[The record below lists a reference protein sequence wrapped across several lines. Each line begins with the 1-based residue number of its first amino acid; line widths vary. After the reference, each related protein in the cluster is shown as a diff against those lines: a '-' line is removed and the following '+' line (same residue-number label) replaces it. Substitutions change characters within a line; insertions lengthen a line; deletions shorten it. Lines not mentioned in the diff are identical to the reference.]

1 MENSSLA
8 LKIAGGVLISMLII
22 SLGVVSWNRFSK
34 VQKEKENAA
43 EIKSIR
49 DFNKEFESYNK
60 DIVRGYELVSLAN
73 LANDTN
79 KKYSEVDGFKK
90 FNVYISMKSSDA
102 ALSSRGSGAEIRYN
116 NRKYF
121 DFTDFANNIW
131 HGLSNGDKKAIKD
144 LYFRC
149 VDVKYDKSSGRIITL
164 YFNEITKVED

>member
-1 MENSSLA
+1 
-8 LKIAGGVLISMLII
+8 MLII
-22 SLGVVSWNRFSK
+22 SLVVVSWSRFSK
-34 VQKEKENAA
+34 VQKEKVKAD
-43 EIKSIR
+43 EIKSIS

-79 KKYSEVDGFKK
+79 KKYSEVEGFKK

-131 HGLSNGDKKAIKD
+131 S
-144 LYFRC
+144 
-149 VDVKYDKSSGRIITL
+149 RII
-164 YFNEITKVED
+164 

>member
-22 SLGVVSWNRFSK
+22 SLVVVSWSRFSK
-34 VQKEKENAA
+34 VQKEKVKAD
-43 EIKSIR
+43 EIKSIS

-79 KKYSEVDGFKK
+79 KKYSEVEGFKK
-90 FNVYISMKSSDA
+90 FNVYISMKS
-102 ALSSRGSGAEIRYN
+102 EIRYN

-131 HGLSNGDKKAIKD
+131 S
-144 LYFRC
+144 
-149 VDVKYDKSSGRIITL
+149 RII
-164 YFNEITKVED
+164 

>member
-8 LKIAGGVLISMLII
+8 LKIAGGVLIAMLII
-22 SLGVVSWNRFSK
+22 SLVVVFWNRISK
-34 VQKEKENAA
+34 IERERVKFH
-43 EIKSIR
+43 EIKSIS

-60 DIVRGYELVSLAN
+60 DIVRGYELISLAN

-79 KKYSEVDGFKK
+79 VKYSEVEGFTK
-90 FNVYISMKSSDA
+90 FNVYISMKNPDA
-102 ALSSRGSGAEIRYN
+102 ALSSSGSGREIRYN
-116 NRKYF
+116 NKKYF

-131 HGLSNGDKKAIKD
+131 PGLSNGDKKVIKE

-149 VDVKYDKSSGRIITL
+149 VDVKYDQISGRIITL

>member
-22 SLGVVSWNRFSK
+22 SLVVVSWSRFSK
-34 VQKEKENAA
+34 VQKEKVKAD
-43 EIKSIR
+43 EIKSIS

-79 KKYSEVDGFKK
+79 KKYSEVEGFKK

-102 ALSSRGSGAEIRYN
+102 ALSSRGSGSEIR
-116 NRKYF
+116 
-121 DFTDFANNIW
+121 
-131 HGLSNGDKKAIKD
+131 
-144 LYFRC
+144 
-149 VDVKYDKSSGRIITL
+149 
-164 YFNEITKVED
+164 

>member
-1 MENSSLA
+1 LENSSLA

-22 SLGVVSWNRFSK
+22 SLVVVSWSRFSK
-34 VQKEKENAA
+34 VQKEKVKAD
-43 EIKSIR
+43 EIKSIS

-79 KKYSEVDGFKK
+79 KKYSEVEGFKK

-116 NRKYF
+116 NRKMIK
-121 DFTDFANNIW
+121 DCNPTP
-131 HGLSNGDKKAIKD
+131 DKKI
-144 LYFRC
+144 
-149 VDVKYDKSSGRIITL
+149 
-164 YFNEITKVED
+164 

>member
-1 MENSSLA
+1 MENSSIA

-22 SLGVVSWNRFSK
+22 SLVVVSWSRFSK
-34 VQKEKENAA
+34 VQKEKVKAD
-43 EIKSIR
+43 EIKSIS

-79 KKYSEVDGFKK
+79 KKYSEVEGFKK

-116 NRKYF
+116 NRNYF

-131 HGLSNGDKKAIKD
+131 SRILSW
-144 LYFRC
+144 
-149 VDVKYDKSSGRIITL
+149 
-164 YFNEITKVED
+164 